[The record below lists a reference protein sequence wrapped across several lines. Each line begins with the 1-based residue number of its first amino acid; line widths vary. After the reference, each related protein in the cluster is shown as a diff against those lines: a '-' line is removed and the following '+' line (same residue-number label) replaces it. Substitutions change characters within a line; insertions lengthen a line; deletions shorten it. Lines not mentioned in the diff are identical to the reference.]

1 MLSKVGNVLKALK
14 NDPYILFTLVVYF
27 SFVLTVNKE
36 IIVSLINNITQKRYV
51 HFVINI
57 MQENGKPLARE

>member
-1 MLSKVGNVLKALK
+1 MGNVLKALK
-14 NDPYILFTLVVYF
+14 NDPYILFKCVVYL

-36 IIVSLINNITQKRYV
+36 IIASLFNDITRQKHYV
-51 HFVINI
+51 HFAINI

>member
-1 MLSKVGNVLKALK
+1 MGNVLKALK
-14 NDPYILFTLVVYF
+14 NDPYILFRLVVYL

-36 IIVSLINNITQKRYV
+36 IIASLFNNITQKHYV

-57 MQENGKPLARE
+57 MQEYGKP